1 MSTNNAVASGVDT
14 DMEHVTDDI
23 MNRLMT
29 LKQEPTVQVSS
40 SVLINVCLWHCLL
53 LMMLLIVMKYWQ

>member
-40 SVLINVCLWHCLL
+40 SVLINVCL
-53 LMMLLIVMKYWQ
+53 